1 MMDNIYERIR
11 DVLAQEF
18 EIPVGSIH
26 PEARLYEDL
35 GIDSI
40 DAVDLLVRL
49 REMTG
54 KHVPPDRFRDVRTIA
69 DVVRVLET
77 L

>member
-1 MMDNIYERIR
+1 MTQQLFERIR
-11 DVLAQEF
+11 DILAREF
-18 EIPVGSIH
+18 EIPAASIV

-49 REMTG
+49 REITG
-54 KHVPPDRFRDVRTIA
+54 KQMPPERFKSVRTIG
-69 DVVRVLET
+69 DVIAVLET